1 MDIFEQ
7 KRRIISIAIVAVVL
21 TGIIIAA
28 AVSSPLINQ
37 IHSEAA
43 KSASQIADAK
53 SNNIR
58 TLFSQYQNLANQ
70 TASRSELAS
79 ALAEYARGTMSAHA
93 LRQISTPR
101 LADATAEIA
110 PLAALVR
117 FDVAGNELIRIGAD
131 SDALPTDLV
140 LPHEGDIANYPFDRA
155 QLSVPLL
162 QAIAPITHQ
171 GYLVGHDLLL
181 FHLTAFEHT
190 LSTGS
195 GSQVCLFDDTY
206 DRLLTRLPNGGLE
219 LTSQNSCRSEL
230 TNMSQVTDTGFFRTT
245 LADGSRVLGFHRSI
259 DGYPWNLFMHA
270 KITSVF
276 GNVIEDVGIT
286 IVLILLLSALA
297 GFLVWK
303 SLNPIV
309 HALVAQASRIARS
322 SEELRLAQQVFAH
335 THEAIV
341 ICDTDLGIV
350 RANPAFSDI
359 TGMLP
364 KSMDN
369 LSILKFIKTEQGDSF
384 SVDSIRRHLM
394 AENAWQG
401 EVWLKVQPDASTPT
415 LLTVSP
421 VKNQSGLNHQFIL
434 TFSDISARVQAEKQ
448 MFRLAHFDKLTGLP
462 NRTALE
468 NHLEQAIQQ
477 ARRQHH
483 HFAVMFLDLDKFK
496 PVNDTY
502 GHQAGDGLLQ
512 HVARRLKHCVRSD
525 DVVGRRGGDEFLVI
539 TGPLERDEHVEAIA
553 GKIISVLNEPFDI
566 QGHRVSIGASVGI
579 ALYPDNGQVA
589 EELLE
594 AADKAM
600 YSVKSSGRN
609 HFALA

>member
-7 KRRIISIAIVAVVL
+7 KRRIISIAIIAVVL
-21 TGIIIAA
+21 TGVVIAA
-28 AVSSPLINQ
+28 AVSTPLINQ
-37 IHSEAA
+37 IHSKAA
-43 KSASQIADAK
+43 ESASQVADAK
-53 SNNIR
+53 ANNIR
-58 TLFSQYQNLANQ
+58 ALFNQYQDLAKQ
-70 TASRSELAS
+70 TASRSELAK
-79 ALAEYARGTMSAHA
+79 ALAKFTRGELSAEA
-93 LRQISTPR
+93 LDRFSTPR
-101 LADATAEIA
+101 LSDATAEIA
-110 PLAALVR
+110 PLAALIR
-117 FDVAGNELIRIGAD
+117 FDAAGNERIRTGPD
-131 SDALPTDLV
+131 TDNLPTDIG
-140 LPHEGDIANYPFDRA
+140 LPQPRDIANYPFIQRQND
-155 QLSVPLL
+155 QPLL
-162 QAIAPITHQ
+162 QALAPIRHE
-171 GYLVGHDLLL
+171 GNLVGHDLLL
-181 FHLTAFEHT
+181 FHLSQFGSA
-190 LSTGS
+190 LSAGP
-195 GSQVCLFDDTY
+195 GSQVCLFNDT
-206 DRLLTRLPNGGLE
+206 RTQQLTLSADGKFE
-219 LTSQNSCRSEL
+219 LGPTHGCGSVFKQLDATTE
-230 TNMSQVTDTGFFRTT
+230 TDVFRAT
-245 LADGSRVLGFHRSI
+245 LADGSRVLGFHRAI
-259 DGYPWNLFMHA
+259 DGYHWNLFMHSRT
-270 KITSVF
+270 TSVF
-276 GNVIEDVGIT
+276 GSVIKD
-286 IVLILLLSALA
+286 IVISILLILLLSALA
-297 GFLVWK
+297 GTLVWK

-309 HALVAQASRIARS
+309 HALVKQTSRIARS
-322 SEELRLAQQVFAH
+322 SEELRLAQQVFEH

-341 ICDTDLGIV
+341 ICDTELHIV
-350 RANPAFSDI
+350 RANPAFSDMVGI
-359 TGMLP
+359 AP
-364 KSMDN
+364 KALKSS
-369 LSILKFIKTEQGDSF
+369 SILNFVDKEQCKGLSL
-384 SVDSIRRHLM
+384 DSIRRHLI

-401 EVWLKVQPDASTPT
+401 EIWVKGQQDASTPT

-421 VKNQSGLNHQFIL
+421 VKNQSGRHHQFIL

-502 GHQAGDGLLQ
+502 GHQAGDELLQ